1 MASALT
7 LPDSPSS
14 GRAGWRC
21 YTGAMAGI
29 LDDLAEARIADWQRR
44 VAAGEV
50 SRDAEPLP
58 MDTIENQLFKEILA
72 LFDRARPLQGDERAA
87 LLREAN
93 RLRMQLIIGLEKTNP
108 MAAAQLDDRLARARP
123 RWRD

>member
-1 MASALT
+1 
-7 LPDSPSS
+7 
-14 GRAGWRC
+14 
-21 YTGAMAGI
+21 MAGI